1 MSRLIKAAA
10 AFGAGLALAVPGGAQ
25 ASSHREAPFITEL
38 PKLDSTDVY
47 AFRSFEPGR
56 AGFVTVI
63 ANYLP
68 LQDAYGGPNY
78 FTLDPQALYEI
89 HIDNNG
95 DAVEDLTF
103 QFRFST
109 STRALSVPVGGQQIE
124 VPIVQLGAIGASGS
138 RDDIASA
145 NVTETFSLGLVRG
158 ARRGSAAQPVVDGQ
172 SASSTFRKPV
182 DYIGT
187 RTLPNYNAYALDHVR
202 PITIPGCATQGRV
215 FAGQRHEPF
224 YVNLGQVFDLLNFQT
239 LRDGQAPT
247 PFTPI
252 GEANAGAGQDVIQD
266 ANVTSLV
273 LELPISCIT
282 TATDPVI
289 GVWTTASLPRAR
301 LLTQNPTRATG
312 AAAESGEFVQVSRL
326 GMPLV
331 NELVIGVPDKDRF
344 SNSQPVN
351 DAQFLRYVTNPSLP
365 ALIEVVFGGA
375 GVRAPTLFPRS
386 DLIATFLTGLN
397 IPGVLN
403 NQPQNVRPSEMMRL
417 NTSTPPVPFAS
428 QNRLGVL
435 GGDVA
440 GFPNGRRPKDDVV
453 DATLRVAMGRL
464 ITLGAFGQPAQAPS
478 GALDF
483 TDGAIAPDSR
493 FSPAFP
499 YMATPLPGDRTR

>member
-1 MSRLIKAAA
+1 MRRLLCAATALSA
-10 AFGAGLALAVPGGAQ
+10 ALALPGIAQ
-25 ASSHREAPFITEL
+25 AASHREAPFITEI
-38 PKLDSTDVY
+38 PKLDTTDVY

-68 LQDAYGGPNY
+68 LQDAYGAPNY
-78 FTLDPQALYEI
+78 FNLDPQALYEI

-109 STRALSVPVGGQQIE
+109 QLRGLALPVGGQATE
-124 VPIVQLGAIGASGS
+124 VPIVQTGPIGASGS
-138 RDDIASA
+138 REDIANSNA
-145 NVTETFSLGLVRG
+145 VETFSLGVVRG
-158 ARRGSAAQPVVDGQ
+158 ARRASAAQPVVDGQ
-172 SASSTFRKPV
+172 TASTVFRKPV

-187 RTLPNYNAYALDHVR
+187 RTLPNYAAYALDHVR
-202 PITIPGCATQGRV
+202 PITIPGCATPGRV
-215 FAGQRHEPF
+215 FAGQRREPF

-239 LRDGQAPT
+239 LRPGQAPA

-252 GEANAGAGQDVIQD
+252 GEANAGAGQDVID
-266 ANVTSLV
+266 DKNVTALV

-289 GVWTTASLPRAR
+289 GVWSTSSLPRAR
-301 LLTQNPTRATG
+301 LLAQNPTRASG
-312 AAAESGEFVQVSRL
+312 VAAESGEWVQVSRL

-344 SNSQPVN
+344 NNSQPVN
-351 DAQFLRYVTNPSLP
+351 DAQFLRYVTNPTVP
-365 ALIEVVFGGA
+365 ALVEIVFGGA

-386 DLIATFLTGLN
+386 DLVAAFLTGLN
-397 IPGVLN
+397 LPGVVR
-403 NQPQNVRPSEMMRL
+403 NQPQTVRPAEMLRL
-417 NTSTPPVPFAS
+417 NTSTPPVAFAS

-440 GFPNGRRPKDDVV
+440 GFPNGRRPIDDVV
-453 DATLRVAMGRL
+453 DVTLRVAMGRL
-464 ITLGAFGQPAQAPS
+464 ITLGAFGQPSQAPS

-483 TDGAIAPDSR
+483 TDGAMVTRDR
-493 FSPAFP
+493 FSAAFP
-499 YMATPLPGDRTR
+499 YLATPLPGDRTR